1 MTTLFHVEAQVGVNL
16 QKFEDMDAVFQKP
29 SNLAEFSCQLSK
41 LSLPNW
47 ITDEL
52 RYITVICVPISQ
64 FLPSTADQS

>member
-41 LSLPNW
+41 LSLPN
-47 ITDEL
+47 
-52 RYITVICVPISQ
+52 
-64 FLPSTADQS
+64 